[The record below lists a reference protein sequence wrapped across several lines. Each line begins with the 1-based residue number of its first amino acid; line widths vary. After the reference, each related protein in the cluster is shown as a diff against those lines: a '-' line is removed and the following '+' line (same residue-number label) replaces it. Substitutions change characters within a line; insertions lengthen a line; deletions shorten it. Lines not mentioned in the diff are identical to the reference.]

1 MPGDGWA
8 AEVLGRRRRE
18 REEKLSTARGY
29 VEAIAR
35 HLDLVGAAVIGSVAR
50 GDFTVWSDIDV
61 VVVAGG
67 LPSRY
72 LDRASLLA
80 SVPAPGVQAVAFT
93 PQEVISSGAKRDP
106 RVEELGRLGVYLA
119 GEQRL
124 RALLC
129 EAARG
134 RGG

>member
-18 REEKLSTARGY
+18 REEKLSVARAY
-29 VEAIAR
+29 VEAIAG

-50 GDFTVWSDIDV
+50 GDFNVWSDIDV

-67 LPSRY
+67 LPARY

-93 PQEVISSGAKRDP
+93 PQELISSLVKRDP

-124 RALLC
+124 RSLLC
-129 EAARG
+129 DAARG